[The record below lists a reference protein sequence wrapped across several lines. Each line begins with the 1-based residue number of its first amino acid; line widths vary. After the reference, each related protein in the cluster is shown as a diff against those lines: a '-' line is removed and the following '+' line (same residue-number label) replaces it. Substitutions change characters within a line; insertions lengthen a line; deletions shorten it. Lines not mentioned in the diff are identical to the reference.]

1 MRLWR
6 VALEHDLA
14 ESVTEPSCCAVRP
27 ETAVGI
33 SRTASKSLERTNNA
47 LRPEMHR
54 LSWLI
59 ICHMVGAFA
68 ISSCCLS
75 SLPQ

>member
-6 VALEHDLA
+6 VALGHGLA
-14 ESVTEPSCCAVRP
+14 ESVTETPCCTARP

-33 SRTASKSLERTNNA
+33 SRTASKSLKRTNSA
-47 LRPEMHR
+47 LRPELHR
-54 LSWLI
+54 LSRLVV
-59 ICHMVGAFA
+59 CHIVGAFA
-68 ISSCCLS
+68 ISSCRLS